1 MQDSSDYSASIIT
14 EGPQGTFYTNPSGT
28 YPLDR
33 LVRASGVTFNIPT
46 NATLGML
53 GVYQS
58 LYDELDE
65 IKRSPDHFNLVIR
78 ASQNML
84 TNGDVIH
91 LPSWKRQEL
100 IEELD

>member
-1 MQDSSDYSASIIT
+1 
-14 EGPQGTFYTNPSGT
+14 
-28 YPLDR
+28 
-33 LVRASGVTFNIPT
+33 
-46 NATLGML
+46 ML
-53 GVYQS
+53 GVDQS
-58 LYDELDE
+58 LHNYNEEEE
-65 IKRSPDHFNLVIR
+65 ISDRSPDHFNLVIR